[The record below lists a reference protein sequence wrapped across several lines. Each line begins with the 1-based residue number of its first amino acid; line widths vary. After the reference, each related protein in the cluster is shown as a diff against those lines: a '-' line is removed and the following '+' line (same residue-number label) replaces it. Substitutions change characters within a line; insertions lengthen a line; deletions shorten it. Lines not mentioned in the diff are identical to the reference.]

1 MLSVGDEKRELGEGM
16 AADKAHFDRNR
27 RIHLARRDAY
37 FERAVQL
44 LYAPIQSF
52 STAQKI
58 NHIEAI
64 LGMLEL
70 VERHTFFAIQSKN
83 SLPAE
88 RDFLR
93 FVRLLRDNVQSALSM
108 LQHQLHLEEEES
120 FLCQFLN
127 ATPEQC
133 TLPALHYQRRAEDI
147 LQGLWNILQLA
158 HTAYHELQTTNFAG
172 LSEEDQKVYRQA
184 FEAFR
189 ADAAAVYSP
198 PHLSTSSTTAG

>member
-1 MLSVGDEKRELGEGM
+1 M

-52 STAQKI
+52 PTAQKI
-58 NHIEAI
+58 AHIEAI
-64 LGMLEL
+64 LGMLE
-70 VERHTFFAIQSKN
+70 VAERHTFFALQSLQA
-83 SLPAE
+83 LPSE

-158 HTAYHELQTTNFAG
+158 HTAYHELQTNNLAG
-172 LSEEDQKVYRQA
+172 LRDEDRRLYQQA
-184 FEAFR
+184 FETFR
-189 ADAAAVYSP
+189 ADAATFYAP
-198 PHLSTSSTTAG
+198 PLPAASSTIPG